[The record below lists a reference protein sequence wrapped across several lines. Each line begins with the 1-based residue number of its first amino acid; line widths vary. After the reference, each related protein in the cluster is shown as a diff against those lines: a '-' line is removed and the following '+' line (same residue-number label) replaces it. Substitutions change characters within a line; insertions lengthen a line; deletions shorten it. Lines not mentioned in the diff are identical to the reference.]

1 MEDVCLAEEELGL
14 GQVHKIENDR
24 INDAVDD
31 AVTDDA
37 LIQQV

>member
-1 MEDVCLAEEELGL
+1 MEDVGLAEEELGL